1 VSLPSLLLVPGAWHR
16 PEHLRLLIS
25 ELSGIGVH
33 TVALTSSGDDPAVLG
48 DMYADAEAIAAAV
61 AAIDGPVVV
70 AAHSY
75 GAIPVTQALA
85 DMSNVSRILY
95 LTAYQLDAG
104 ESLISSIG
112 GSPLSWVKMH
122 QQEGIGDYIEAMTP
136 VDVFYGDVD
145 AATARQAVS
154 QLGYQSLASMIQE
167 VTEVAWK
174 NIPSTYVICEA
185 DKAVTPS
192 HQEMFAQRAEK
203 VQRLNTS
210 HAPFLSQP
218 AALAQLIKDELVSA

>member
-1 VSLPSLLLVPGAWHR
+1 MSRPSLLLVPGAWHG

-25 ELSGIGVH
+25 ELSGIDVH
-33 TVALTSSGDDPAVLG
+33 AMALTSSGDDPAVLG

-85 DMSNVSRILY
+85 DVSNVPRIVF

-104 ESLISSIG
+104 ESLLSSVG
-112 GSPLSWVKMH
+112 GSPASWVKMH
-122 QQEGIGDYIEAMTP
+122 RQEGIGDYIEAMTP

-174 NIPSTYVICEA
+174 TIPSTYIICEA
-185 DKAVTPS
+185 DNAVPPAL
-192 HQEMFAQRAEK
+192 QERFAQRAEK

-218 AALAQLIKDELVSA
+218 VALAQLIRDELASV

>member
-1 VSLPSLLLVPGAWHR
+1 MSLPSLLLVPGAWHR
-16 PEHLRLLIS
+16 PEHLHLLIS
-25 ELSGIGVH
+25 ELSGIDVH
-33 TVALTSSGDDPAVLG
+33 AVALPSSGDDPAALG

-85 DMSNVSRILY
+85 DVSNVPRIVF
-95 LTAYQLDAG
+95 LTSYQLDAG
-104 ESLISSIG
+104 ESLLSSIG
-112 GSPLSWVKMH
+112 GSPLSWVQRH

-174 NIPSTYVICEA
+174 TIPSTYIICEA
-185 DKAVTPS
+185 DNAVPPS
-192 HQEMFAQRAEK
+192 LQEMFAQRAEK

-218 AALAQLIKDELVSA
+218 AALAQLIRDELASA

>member
-1 VSLPSLLLVPGAWHR
+1 MSLPSLLLVPGAWHR

-25 ELSGIGVH
+25 ELSGIDVH

-48 DMYADAEAIAAAV
+48 DMYADAEVIAAAV

-85 DMSNVSRILY
+85 DVSNVPRIVF
-95 LTAYQLDAG
+95 LTSYQLDAG
-104 ESLISSIG
+104 ESLLSSVG
-112 GSPLSWVKMH
+112 GSPVSWVKMH

-136 VDVFYGDVD
+136 ADVFYGDVD
-145 AATARQAVS
+145 AATAQQAVS
-154 QLGYQSLASMIQE
+154 QLGYQSLASIIQE

-174 NIPSTYVICEA
+174 TIPSTYIICEA
-185 DKAVTPS
+185 DNAIPPS
-192 HQEMFAQRAEK
+192 LQEMFAQRAEK
-203 VQRLNTS
+203 VRRLNTS

-218 AALAQLIKDELVSA
+218 AALAQLIRDELASA

>member
-1 VSLPSLLLVPGAWHR
+1 
-16 PEHLRLLIS
+16 
-25 ELSGIGVH
+25 
-33 TVALTSSGDDPAVLG
+33 
-48 DMYADAEAIAAAV
+48 
-61 AAIDGPVVV
+61 V

-85 DMSNVSRILY
+85 DVSNVPRLVF
-95 LTAYQLDAG
+95 LAAHQLDAG
-104 ESLISSIG
+104 ESLASSMG
-112 GSPLSWVKMH
+112 ALPPWVKRH
-122 QQEGIGDYIEAMTP
+122 QQEGIDGYIEAMTP

-154 QLGYQSLASMIQE
+154 HLGYQSLASMIQE

-174 NIPSTYVICEA
+174 NIPSTYVICES

-192 HQEMFAQRAEK
+192 IQEMFAQRAGK

-210 HAPFLSQP
+210 HAPFLSRP
-218 AALAQLIKDELVSA
+218 VALAQLIRDELASA

>member
-1 VSLPSLLLVPGAWHR
+1 MSLPSLLLVAGAWHR
-16 PEHLRLLIS
+16 PEHLRLLMN
-25 ELSGIGVH
+25 ELSGIDVH

-48 DMYADAEAIAAAV
+48 DMYADAEVIAAAV

-85 DMSNVSRILY
+85 DVSNVPRIVF
-95 LTAYQLDAG
+95 LTSYQLDAG
-104 ESLISSIG
+104 ESLLSSVG
-112 GSPLSWVKMH
+112 GSPVSWVKMH

-136 VDVFYGDVD
+136 ADVFYGDVD
-145 AATARQAVS
+145 AATAQQAVS

-174 NIPSTYVICEA
+174 TVPSTYIICEA
-185 DKAVTPS
+185 DNAVPPS
-192 HQEMFAQRAEK
+192 LQERFAQRAEK

-218 AALAQLIKDELVSA
+218 AALAQLIRDELASA

>member
-1 VSLPSLLLVPGAWHR
+1 MSLPSLLLVPGAWHR

-25 ELSGIGVH
+25 ELSGIDVH

-48 DMYADAEAIAAAV
+48 DMYADAEVIAAAV

-85 DMSNVSRILY
+85 DVSNVPRIVF
-95 LTAYQLDAG
+95 LTSYQLDAG
-104 ESLISSIG
+104 ESLLSSVG
-112 GSPLSWVKMH
+112 GSPVSWVKMH

-136 VDVFYGDVD
+136 ADVFYGDVD
-145 AATARQAVS
+145 AATAQQAVS
-154 QLGYQSLASMIQE
+154 QLGYQSLASIIQD

-174 NIPSTYVICEA
+174 TIPSTYIICEA
-185 DKAVTPS
+185 DNAIPPS
-192 HQEMFAQRAEK
+192 LQEMFAQRAEK
-203 VQRLNTS
+203 VRRLNTS

-218 AALAQLIKDELVSA
+218 AALAQLIRGELASA

>member
-1 VSLPSLLLVPGAWHR
+1 MSLPSLLLVPGAWHR
-16 PEHLRLLIS
+16 PEHLNLLIS
-25 ELSGIGVH
+25 ELSGIDVH
-33 TVALTSSGDDPAVLG
+33 AVALPSSGDDPAVLG

-85 DMSNVSRILY
+85 DVSNVPRIVF
-95 LTAYQLDAG
+95 LTSYQLDAG
-104 ESLISSIG
+104 ESLLSSIG
-112 GSPLSWVKMH
+112 GSPLSWVQRH

-145 AATARQAVS
+145 AATARQAVA

-174 NIPSTYVICEA
+174 TIPSTYIICEA
-185 DKAVTPS
+185 DNAVPPS
-192 HQEMFAQRAEK
+192 LQEMFAQRAEK

-218 AALAQLIKDELVSA
+218 AALAQLIRDELASA